1 MRRSARPRPGRS
13 NRAGRAVR
21 RPWQGRWQGSWR
33 GRRGDAGF
41 VTAETAVLL
50 PALVLLTAML
60 IWGVLAAAAQ
70 ITCVDA
76 ARIGA
81 RAAARGESNAAE
93 LARAA
98 APPGARVRVAVAADT
113 VRVDVD
119 APCAAPGRL
128 AGLLAVRVGAMAVAA
143 REDVLGSTAGG
154 AEGTAEGGGGAW
166 PA

>member
-1 MRRSARPRPGRS
+1 MRCRGRPRPRAAPLLRAADGRCGSSAAGERQAVRSAR
-13 NRAGRAVR
+13 
-21 RPWQGRWQGSWR
+21 
-33 GRRGDAGF
+33 RGDGGF
-41 VTAETAVLL
+41 VTAETAVVL
-50 PALVLLTAML
+50 PALVLLAAML

-81 RAAARGESNAAE
+81 RAAARGETDAVE

-98 APPGARVRVAVAADT
+98 APPGARVRLAVAADT

-119 APCAAPGRL
+119 APCAGPGRL
-128 AGLLAVRVGAMAVAA
+128 GGLLAVRVGAMAVAA
-143 REDVLGSTAGG
+143 REDVLG
-154 AEGTAEGGGGAW
+154 GTAEGGGGSW

>member
-1 MRRSARPRPGRS
+1 M
-13 NRAGRAVR
+13 
-21 RPWQGRWQGSWR
+21 
-33 GRRGDAGF
+33 RRGDAGF
-41 VTAETAVLL
+41 VTAETAVVL
-50 PALVLLTAML
+50 PALVLLAAML

-81 RAAARGESNAAE
+81 RAAARGEPDAAGI
-93 LARAA
+93 ARAA
-98 APPGARVRVAVAADT
+98 APPGARVRVAIAADT

-143 REDVLGSTAGG
+143 REDVLGSTA
-154 AEGTAEGGGGAW
+154 EGTAERSAERSAESFTESFTERSSEGGGGPW
-166 PA
+166 PV